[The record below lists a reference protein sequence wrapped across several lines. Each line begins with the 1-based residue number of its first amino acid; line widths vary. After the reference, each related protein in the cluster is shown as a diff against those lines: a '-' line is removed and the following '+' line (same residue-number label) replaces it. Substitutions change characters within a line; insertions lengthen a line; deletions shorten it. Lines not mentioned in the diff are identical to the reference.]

1 MAVTRRDDLLRALAA
16 RVLLFRTNMDGAAV
30 LDPEALGMARELMRH
45 VPEPSADL
53 EAVRTLA
60 DLHRCRSVLLGDEA
74 GREDA
79 AIATALERYAG
90 RGDASPDPEAAEED
104 ARVTALHTRAR
115 EGVVAAERHRDR
127 GRLDSAIR
135 ACEAAVDGTPARA
148 RPLRASALALWGVAL
163 RLRYEREGG
172 PEDLDGAVTAL
183 RRAESEAGAGHP
195 ERNLVLSGLCAALRE
210 RYELR
215 GALDD
220 LMDAVRFARAAVGE
234 GGPEDRGGRLHNLG
248 LALRLR
254 HERTGDPEDL
264 AEAVAV
270 HREAVA
276 LAPPGH
282 RDHAL
287 LQQGLANALGVR
299 HERTAADADFT
310 ERLDALEAAQ
320 AKGPERPD
328 DGLVPPATEGG
339 ADARGGVSGVDDG
352 AGSGDSVRS
361 VDTGRAVD
369 SERNVGSAGPGDS
382 SAGSG
387 GSGGAADRT
396 RPSDSAG
403 PAHTPGDLGSSVGAL
418 VNLASALTERHQRD
432 GRPEDADRAESLLRT
447 AADSLPAGH
456 PLHAGVHYQLGLV
469 LAARKRPGAAD
480 ALRAAALHPTAAP
493 LTRLRAARAWGFEA
507 MTAHRP
513 GEAATAYGHAVDQL
527 PALASGRLPLVDAE
541 RALTESRGL
550 AGDAA
555 ACALAAG
562 DPVEALRLLEAGR
575 GVLLGRGLGRRDN
588 DLARLRAQ
596 DPRTADRL
604 AWLRTRLNP
613 SDSADPAAPEGT
625 EGRERTEGTEAP
637 WELVSE
643 WERTL
648 AAVRRRDGFADFLLP
663 PDPAVLLA
671 EGADGP
677 VVLVNVSRFRCDALA
692 ITAGGLRAVRLP
704 RLDLVEVVDRTT
716 AFLGAL
722 ARLQAAEDDADPMA
736 GPVAEDEIDG
746 HLGWLWDTVTGP
758 VLDALD
764 ITGTPAGECPP
775 RVWWIPT
782 GPLAFLPLHAAGHHR
797 EAAGRTVLDRTVPS
811 YAPTVRALAAGRR
824 RAPAP
829 PPSFLVVAV
838 PEAPGARPLPG
849 AAGEGAAV
857 AAALPGARLLSG
869 AAATRDA
876 VVSALADHTWLHF
889 CGHGTSE
896 PLTAVGSRLLVH
908 DHLDHPLTVAGISRL
923 DLSGAELA
931 YLSAC
936 GTARSGFTA
945 TDEGLHLAGG
955 LQLAGFRHVVG
966 TLWEIDDTLS
976 VHIAERVYAGLGVP
990 DPVADRTAHAVR
1002 AAVRGVRDRYP
1013 RTPSLWAAHIHVGP

>member
-1 MAVTRRDDLLRALAA
+1 MAATRRDDLLHALAA
-16 RVLLFRTNMDGAAV
+16 RVLLFRTSMDQAAV
-30 LDPEALGMARELMRH
+30 LDPEAMRMARELMRH
-45 VPEPSADL
+45 VPDPSADL
-53 EAVRTLA
+53 EAVLTLA

-90 RGDASPDPEAAEED
+90 RGEADQDPEAAEET
-104 ARVTALHTRAR
+104 ARVASLHARAR
-115 EGVVAAERHRDR
+115 EGVIAAERHRDR
-127 GRLDSAIR
+127 VRLENAIR
-135 ACEAAVDGTPARA
+135 ACEAAVDGTPVRA
-148 RPLRASALALWGVAL
+148 RPLHASALALWGVAL
-163 RLRYEREGG
+163 RLRYEHEGR
-172 PEDLDGAVTAL
+172 PEDLDAAVTAL
-183 RRAESEAGAGHP
+183 RRAEAAAGTGHP

-210 RYELR
+210 RYERR

-220 LMDAVRFARAAVGE
+220 LTDAVRVARAAVDE
-234 GGPEDRGGRLHNLG
+234 GGPEGRGGRLHNLG

-254 HERTGDPEDL
+254 HERTGDPTDL

-287 LQQGLANALGVR
+287 LQQGLANALRVR
-299 HERTAADADFT
+299 HDHTAAETDLQ
-310 ERLDALEAAQ
+310 ERLDALEATQ
-320 AKGPERPD
+320 AGAAAGTESGAGPA
-328 DGLVPPATEGG
+328 GAAGG
-339 ADARGGVSGVDDG
+339 ADA
-352 AGSGDSVRS
+352 ADS
-361 VDTGRAVD
+361 A
-369 SERNVGSAGPGDS
+369 
-382 SAGSG
+382 
-387 GSGGAADRT
+387 GAADDER
-396 RPSDSAG
+396 AVV
-403 PAHTPGDLGSSVGAL
+403 ASVGAL

-432 GRPEDADRAESLLRT
+432 HRPEDADRSESLLRT
-447 AADSLPAGH
+447 AADSLPARH
-456 PLHAGVHYQLGLV
+456 PLHAGVQYQLGLV
-469 LAARKRPGAAD
+469 LAARKRPGAAA
-480 ALRAAALHPTAAP
+480 ALRTAALHPTAAP
-493 LTRLRAARAWGFEA
+493 LTRLRAAHAWGFEA

-513 GEAATAYGHAVDQL
+513 EEAATAYGHALARL
-527 PALASGRLPLVDAE
+527 PALASRHLPLVDAE

-562 DPVEALRLLEAGR
+562 DPVQALRLLESGR
-575 GVLLGRGLGRRDN
+575 GVLLGQGLGRHDD

-604 AWLRTRLNP
+604 AWLRTRLNAEGP
-613 SDSADPAAPEGT
+613 GEAEGIGRTADPEGPGDAGVPAGFGDGAGAAYD
-625 EGRERTEGTEAP
+625 RHA
-637 WELVSE
+637 LASE

-648 AAVRRRDGFADFLLP
+648 ADVRRRDGLADFLLP
-663 PDPAVLLA
+663 PDPAGLLA

-677 VVLVNVSRFRCDALA
+677 VVLVNVSRFRCDALV
-692 ITAGGLRAVRLP
+692 ITAGGLRVVPLP
-704 RLDLVEVVDRTT
+704 RLALPGVVDRTT

-722 ARLQAAEDDADPMA
+722 ERVRAADDSDDLMA
-736 GPVAEDEIDG
+736 GPAAEDEIDG
-746 HLGWLWDTVTGP
+746 HLGWLWDTIAAP
-758 VLDALD
+758 VLDALG
-764 ITGTPAGECPP
+764 ITGTPAGERPP

-857 AAALPGARLLSG
+857 VGALPGARLLSG

-876 VVSALADHTWLHF
+876 VVAALADHTWLHF

-908 DHLDHPLTVAGISRL
+908 DHLDHPLTVARISRL
-923 DLSGAELA
+923 DLTGAELA

-936 GTARSGFTA
+936 GTARSGFTVV
-945 TDEGLHLAGG
+945 DEGLHLAGG

-966 TLWEIDDTLS
+966 TLWEIDDTMS
-976 VHIAERVYAGLGVP
+976 VRIAERVYAGLGAP
-990 DPVADRTAHAVR
+990 RPVADRAAHAVR
-1002 AAVRGVRDRYP
+1002 EAVREVRDRYP